1 MLTTL
6 MISGCSMVYEL
17 IISAVSSYLI
27 GDSTLQYSVT
37 IGLYMFALGIGS
49 FLSKFI
55 RNHLWGWFANVEI
68 GIGIVGGLS
77 ALSLFLA
84 NLYLESYA
92 LVMYA
97 EILVIGTFAG
107 LEIPLLTR
115 IIESEQK
122 ELRVTLSSIFSF
134 DYIGGLIG
142 SIAFP
147 LLLLPHL
154 GYFATSFLAGS
165 LNLLAAVLIINRYG
179 SRLKH
184 RTAYRIGSA
193 ILLGCMAVG
202 MFFAENVGRRI
213 EGGLYRDDVIRIE
226 QTAYQKIV
234 VTKHRDDM
242 RLYIDGNC
250 QFSSADEYRYHECLV
265 HVPMAYAAERSE
277 ILVLGGGDGLALR
290 ELLRYPEVKHIT
302 LIDLDSGMTKLCSE
316 DPQIKALNCGSL
328 TDPRVT
334 VHNMDA
340 YEYLE
345 HSRELFDVILVDLP
359 DPNNEALA
367 KLYTNVFYRMC
378 AGHLTDA
385 GILNVQSTSP
395 YYASRAFWCI
405 SRTIE
410 SEGLAV
416 KPYHLQ
422 VPAFGD
428 WGFNMASGSELIQH
442 HPLFTETRYLTEET
456 LPALFAFGKD
466 ERADDIAVNQ
476 LTKPVLIQYYND
488 AARAWT

>member
-1 MLTTL
+1 
-6 MISGCSMVYEL
+6 MVYEL

-55 RNHLWGWFANVEI
+55 RKDLWNWFANVEI

-77 ALSLFLA
+77 SMSLFLA

-97 EILVIGTFAG
+97 EILIIGTFAG

-115 IIESEQK
+115 IIEEEQK
-122 ELRVTLSSIFSF
+122 ELRLTLSSIFSF

-147 LLLLPHL
+147 MLLLPHL
-154 GYFATSFLAGS
+154 GYFATAFLAGT
-165 LNLLAAVLIINRYG
+165 LNLLAAVLIIYRYG
-179 SRLKH
+179 KRLKH
-184 RTAYRIGSA
+184 RNTYRALSA
-193 ILLGCMAVG
+193 GLLAAMFIG
-202 MFFAENVGRRI
+202 MFFAENAGNLI
-213 EGGLYRDDVIRIE
+213 EGGLYRDTVILRE
-226 QTAYQKIV
+226 QTPYQKIV
-234 VTKHRDDM
+234 VTKHKDDM

-250 QFSSADEYRYHECLV
+250 QFSSVDEYRYHECLV
-265 HVPMAYAAERSE
+265 HVPMAYAEQHSE
-277 ILVLGGGDGLALR
+277 ILIMGGGDGLAAR
-290 ELLRYPEVKHIT
+290 ELLKYPEVKHIT
-302 LIDLDSGMTKLCSE
+302 LIDLDKGMTDLCSQ
-316 DPQIKALNCGSL
+316 DSRMTALNGGSL
-328 TDPRVT
+328 TDARVT
-334 VHNMDA
+334 IRNMDA

-345 HSRELFDVILVDLP
+345 HSNDIYDVILVDLP

-378 AGHLTDA
+378 ASHLTEN

-395 YYASRAFWCI
+395 YYATNAFWCI
-405 SRTIE
+405 TRTME
-410 SEGLAV
+410 SEGLNV
-416 KPYHLQ
+416 KPFHLQ

-428 WGFNMASGSELIQH
+428 WGFNLASRTELVQH
-442 HPLFTETRYLTEET
+442 NSAPADTRYLTEET
-456 LPALFAFGKD
+456 MAGLFLFGKD
-466 ERADDIAVNQ
+466 ETAEHVTVNR

-488 AARAWT
+488 AARAWQ